1 MLSLRWTGHAVKQR
15 EGIVDHISA
24 TSPVYAES
32 VVLRIDQRL
41 QAARRQPGMGKP
53 VPEKDDP
60 RIRELVSPPSR
71 VFYRPRTDCIEVLA
85 IVHGRQLFDEAF
97 PARRAAS

>member
-1 MLSLRWTGHAVKQR
+1 MLPLRWTEHAVTQL
-15 EGIVDHISA
+15 EGIVDYISA
-24 TSPVYAES
+24 TSPVYAEG

-60 RIRELVSPPSR
+60 TIRELVSPPYR

-85 IVHGRQLFDEAF
+85 IVHGRQLLDEAF
-97 PARRAAS
+97 